1 MNVSRFLIQQMVEDK
16 CLRELAVL
24 IKLKSI
30 YGSGCVHNYT
40 PTKLAKSSHLSRNS
54 IKKYVDFY
62 LSLGYA
68 RMEGDNLIFT
78 NFEKVYKSYKHA
90 VTNIDTA
97 LPIKKIMN
105 LFARD
110 ILVDKLNKF
119 NHKRTIKVDLNPK
132 TKKGALKAYKK
143 AVKAFNKLKSGQKK
157 LPSATANYSVSIK
170 TIAKHFNCSVGKAQ
184 GIVDSL
190 CNDNLLIKTKRYLK
204 NRLGSAESISR
215 KFESHLKR
223 VTPGAWVDNGFMFQN
238 LPNSYSF

>member
-1 MNVSRFLIQQMVEDK
+1 MVEDK

-68 RMEGDNLIFT
+68 RMEGKHLIFT
-78 NFEKVYKSYKHA
+78 NFKKVYKSYKYS
-90 VTNIDTA
+90 TIDIDSE

-110 ILVDKLNKF
+110 ILADKLNKF
-119 NHKRTIKVDLNPK
+119 NHKKIIKVDLNPK
-132 TKKGALKAYKK
+132 TRKGALKAYKK
-143 AVKAFNKLKSGQKK
+143 AVKAFNKLKPSQQK

-170 TIAKHFNCSVGKAQ
+170 KIAEHFNCSVGKAQ

-190 CNDNLLIKTKRYLK
+190 CEDNLLIKTKKYLK
-204 NRLGSAESISR
+204 NRLNSTESVSR
-215 KFESHLKR
+215 KFETHLKR
-223 VTPGAWVDNGFMFQN
+223 VTPGAWVDNGFMFRN